1 MSTRS
6 LQFIVSR
13 LQLVSFFPNRGN
25 FCKLIVPT
33 PPRPAASLAYAMY
46 SPSTA
51 FRHFVKEFPL
61 TSTMRLP
68 FISLFPL
75 PLSIR
80 TTNISLLDTFLKIF
94 EINSFQS
101 EACKGEPQSSHH
113 KSLQKPA
120 VVLINRS
127 LILSGSMSQ

>member
-1 MSTRS
+1 MFTRS

-51 FRHFVKEFPL
+51 FRHVVKEFPL

-68 FISLFPL
+68 FISLSP
-75 PLSIR
+75 SHSVSG
-80 TTNISLLDTFLKIF
+80 TNISFLDTFLKIF

-101 EACKGEPQSSHH
+101 EACKGEP
-113 KSLQKPA
+113 
-120 VVLINRS
+120 
-127 LILSGSMSQ
+127 